1 MLHFRGRR
9 YMYKAIL
16 CIHVSQNMLVNNYNN
31 SDSPSYLLY
40 LRTNILFTC
49 IRRLYVYSELGRHIE
64 PGEDYKTD
72 TNKIQSF
79 DIKSIENVVE
89 AEHITCVLP
98 SGIAIT
104 NVLKLLSEVL
114 KL

>member
-16 CIHVSQNMLVNNYNN
+16 CIHVSQNMLVNNYNICY
-31 SDSPSYLLY
+31 SPNYLLY

-49 IRRLYVYSELGRHIE
+49 IRRLYVYSELWRHIE

-72 TNKIQSF
+72 SSF